1 MESSVIAPERLCLTQ
16 ITLSQKVQSGGFGH
30 WQGPLIPLGCQPSAI
45 PNHPSQSLKWLEKDT
60 HVVLEI
66 LGGLDWAQGLGHSSL
81 ELGLKTTGVNAAFI
95 GC

>member
-1 MESSVIAPERLCLTQ
+1 M
-16 ITLSQKVQSGGFGH
+16 
-30 WQGPLIPLGCQPSAI
+30 
-45 PNHPSQSLKWLEKDT
+45 
-60 HVVLEI
+60 VLEI